1 MAEIKGVE
9 LKGAILFLNR
19 RFGEPAVKAA
29 IESLSLEDQALLPAV
44 LLDSSWYPHSVWR
57 VVRRVSRVLVGNS
70 EKGEDFPFDLGRFM
84 AHYAFTGVYRS
95 LLEKTPLKQ
104 VEKFAWIK
112 DFLSRD
118 ARHVETE
125 ILSNTSCLVRYRYE
139 SGAKPTR
146 STCASNMGFW
156 TETLE
161 LSGAVNVK
169 SKHLGCVLNGSSHC
183 EYTFDWQ

>member
-1 MAEIKGVE
+1 MADIKGVE
-9 LKGAILFLNR
+9 LKGAIYFLKK
-19 RFGEPAVKAA
+19 RFGESAVNAA
-29 IESLSLEDQALLPAV
+29 IESLSIEDQALLPSV

-57 VVRRVSRVLVGNS
+57 VVRRLSRVLVGNS
-70 EKGEDFPFDLGRFM
+70 ERGDEFPFELGKFM

-118 ARHVETE
+118 ARHVETK
-125 ILSNTSCLVRYRYE
+125 ILSDTSCLVRYRYE
-139 SGAKPTR
+139 QGAVPTR

-161 LSGAVNVK
+161 LSGARNVK
-169 SKHLGCVLNGSSHC
+169 GKHLGCVLNGLSCC
-183 EYTFDWQ
+183 EYTFEWQ